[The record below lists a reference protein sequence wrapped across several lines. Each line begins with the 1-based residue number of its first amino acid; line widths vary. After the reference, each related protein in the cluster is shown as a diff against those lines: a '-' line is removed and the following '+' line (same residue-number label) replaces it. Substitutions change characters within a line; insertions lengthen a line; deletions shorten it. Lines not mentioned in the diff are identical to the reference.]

1 MELSEAALRARAR
14 RAYERGRL
22 QAALWYAALL
32 VPVVAWSWTWCPYPA
47 LATVCGTALV
57 AFTIVFRWRGQAWA
71 RGVGPGL
78 VAGLPPLV
86 LPFLMREASQ
96 VCVGEVCCSLC
107 LVGCVGGGLAAGA
120 FVGRR
125 AASIGEGRAAFLAAA
140 GTLALLAGAPACAFA
155 GVAGLTGLVLGFAGG
170 SAPVLLTRSPA

>member
-1 MELSEAALRARAR
+1 MALSEPALFARSR

-22 QAALWYAALL
+22 QAALWPAALL
-32 VPVVAWSWTWCPYPA
+32 VPVVAWSWTWCLYPA
-47 LATVCGTALV
+47 LAVACGTALV
-57 AFTIVFRWRGQAWA
+57 ALTLVFRWRGRVWA

-78 VAGLPPLV
+78 AAGLPPLV

-96 VCVGEVCCSLC
+96 VCVGELCCSLC
-107 LVGCVGGGLAAGA
+107 LIGCVGGGLAAGA

-125 AASIGEGRAAFLAAA
+125 AASIGEGRAAFLASA

-155 GVAGLTGLVLGFAGG
+155 GVAGLAGLLLGFAGG
-170 SAPVLLTRSPA
+170 SAPVLLARSPA